1 MSKDGAL
8 QVMDPPTKTL
18 TDTLPPVELLD
29 EVKDT
34 SKRAITEVKQISLH
48 TGKTIK
54 GWWFALP
61 NDGVRAAIVAG
72 FGVVIS
78 SIPVLVAFYRR
89 RNAP

>member
-18 TDTLPPVELLD
+18 AEKLPSIEMFD

-34 SKRAITEVKQISLH
+34 SKQAVAEVRKIGLR
-48 TGKTIK
+48 TGKTISD
-54 GWWFALP
+54 WWRGLP

-78 SIPVLVAFYRR
+78 LIPALVVIYRR

>member
-8 QVMDPPTKTL
+8 QVMDPPTNTL
-18 TDTLPPVELLD
+18 KDTLPPVEILD
-29 EVKDT
+29 EVKDI
-34 SKRAITEVKQISLH
+34 SKQAITEVNQISLR

-54 GWWFALP
+54 GWWLALP

-78 SIPVLVAFYRR
+78 LIPVLVAIYRR